1 MLLDPAAT
9 ATMYIINQRGL
20 HARAASKL
28 VNVVKKYKSLVTVSK
43 NNQKV
48 TGNSILG
55 LMMLAAG
62 FGDKVIFEVT
72 GEDEQESFEAIEI
85 LVNNR
90 FDED

>member
-1 MLLDPAAT
+1 MTIKKELE
-9 ATMYIINQRGL
+9 IINQRGL

-62 FGDKVIFEVT
+62 LGDKIIFEVT
-72 GEDEQESFEAIEI
+72 GEDEEESIEAIKI
-85 LVNNR
+85 LVNNG

>member
-1 MLLDPAAT
+1 MTIKKELK
-9 ATMYIINQRGL
+9 IINQRGL

-28 VNVVKKYKSLVTVSK
+28 VDVVKKYKSRVTVSK
-43 NNQKV
+43 SGQKV

-72 GEDEQESFEAIEI
+72 GEDEQESFEAIKI
-85 LVNNR
+85 LINNR
-90 FDED
+90 FDEE

>member
-1 MLLDPAAT
+1 MAIKKELE
-9 ATMYIINQRGL
+9 IINKRGL

-28 VNVVKKYKSLVTVSK
+28 VNIVKNYGSLVTVSK
-43 NNQKV
+43 NGQKV
-48 TGNSILG
+48 TGSSILG

-62 FGDKVIFEVT
+62 FGDKIIFEVS
-72 GEDEQESFEAIEI
+72 GEDEQESLDAIEI

>member
-1 MLLDPAAT
+1 MTIKKELE
-9 ATMYIINQRGL
+9 IINQRGL

-28 VNVVKKYKSLVTVSK
+28 VDVVKKYKSRVTVSK
-43 NNQKV
+43 SGQKV

-72 GEDEQESFEAIEI
+72 GEDEQESFEAIKI
-85 LVNNR
+85 LINNR
-90 FDED
+90 FDEK

>member
-1 MLLDPAAT
+1 MTIKKELE
-9 ATMYIINQRGL
+9 IINQRGL

-28 VNVVKKYKSLVTVSK
+28 VDVVKKYKSRVTVSK
-43 NNQKV
+43 SGQKV

-72 GEDEQESFEAIEI
+72 GEDEQESFEAIKI
-85 LVNNR
+85 LINNR
-90 FDED
+90 FDEE

>member
-1 MLLDPAAT
+1 MTIKKELE
-9 ATMYIINQRGL
+9 IINQRGL

-72 GEDEQESFEAIEI
+72 GEDEQESFEAIKI
-85 LVNNR
+85 LINNR
-90 FDED
+90 FDEE

>member
-1 MLLDPAAT
+1 MTIKKELE
-9 ATMYIINQRGL
+9 IINQRGL

-28 VNVVKKYKSLVTVSK
+28 VNVVKKYKSLVSVSK
-43 NNQKV
+43 NDQKV

-62 FGDKVIFEVT
+62 LGDKIIFEVT
-72 GEDEQESFEAIEI
+72 GEDEEESIEAIKI
-85 LVNNR
+85 LVNNG

>member
-1 MLLDPAAT
+1 MTIKKELE
-9 ATMYIINQRGL
+9 IINQRGL

-28 VNVVKKYKSLVTVSK
+28 VNVVKKYKSLVSVSK
-43 NNQKV
+43 NDQKV

-62 FGDKVIFEVT
+62 LGDKIIFEVT
-72 GEDEQESFEAIEI
+72 GEDEQESIEAIEI

>member
-1 MLLDPAAT
+1 MTIKKELE
-9 ATMYIINQRGL
+9 IINQRGL

-62 FGDKVIFEVT
+62 LGDKIIFEVT
-72 GEDEQESFEAIEI
+72 GEDEQESIEAIEI

>member
-1 MLLDPAAT
+1 MTIKKELK
-9 ATMYIINQRGL
+9 IINQRGL

-62 FGDKVIFEVT
+62 LGDKIIFEVT
-72 GEDEQESFEAIEI
+72 GEDEEESIEAIKI
-85 LVNNR
+85 LVNNG